1 MIIKLVSR
9 VPLHNNLF
17 CTKFKKVLGLILH
30 LKPHSCKLMD
40 WVSVITYSVATALL
54 NWRNILELKLQAR
67 NKGDVTL
74 KILGNFFKAFDIV
87 RGRILITKFCFV
99 LFFFCFFCF
108 FFQRASLVTYQLTKQ
123 AFPLRSNVMT
133 RHQTHYAAN
142 LHFVLNSWTNA
153 F

>member
-17 CTKFKKVLGLILH
+17 CTKFKKALGLILH
-30 LKPHSCKLMD
+30 LKTHPCKLMD
-40 WVSVITYSVATALL
+40 WVSVITYSVATVLL
-54 NWRNILELKLQAR
+54 NWRNILELKLQER
-67 NKGDVTL
+67 NKGDFTPEDS
-74 KILGNFFKAFDIV
+74 GNFFKAFDTV
-87 RGRILITKFCFV
+87 RSRILITKFCFV
-99 LFFFCFFCF
+99 FLLLL
-108 FFQRASLVTYQLTKQ
+108 FFQRDSLVAYQLTKQ
-123 AFPLRSNVMT
+123 VFPLRSNVLN

>member
-17 CTKFKKVLGLILH
+17 CAKFKKVLGLILH
-30 LKPHSCKLMD
+30 LKTHSCKLLD
-40 WVSVITYSVATALL
+40 WVSVITYSVTPTALL

-67 NKGDVTL
+67 NKGEVTL
-74 KILGNFFKAFDIV
+74 RIPGNFFKTFDTV
-87 RGRILITKFCFV
+87 RSRILITKLFCFV
-99 LFFFCFFCF
+99 FCFCF
-108 FFQRASLVTYQLTKQ
+108 VFFQRPSLVAYQLTKQ
-123 AFPLRSNVMT
+123 LFPLRSNVMN

-142 LHFVLNSWTNA
+142 LHFGLKSWTNA